1 MYSYLYMAQPST
13 IKSGNKINDTAPI
26 IPQQYST
33 FPLSYR
39 FFQTQQYAHIT
50 PHLNFKSQEGFSD
63 TFRAMAETST
73 LSLNAPLKSDVYQKR
88 SNYFVPL
95 QAILPRNWEYITV
108 QPTNGDDV
116 ADQVNGVVSGQ
127 QMRSFLNKFCSRV
140 SNLIGD
146 VESGNDLSGYIG
158 NLIRNILILE
168 MFCSQG
174 SLCKQL
180 RYDFSHFFQAREY
193 VTGHGQLK
201 RVKPRSFDYFADKVL
216 SAIAPKSA
224 DLTGIH
230 LFEVVWW
237 NESQEETDHYIVA
250 PDGYLSTLPD
260 RENTEHIQYISF
272 DHFLDMARQ
281 NLNFNIY
288 ILDVSTSWNVRSVEV
303 VPSDPEEESMYFL
316 MPTETVIDSLF
327 GDFYNPSLDAYNLQ
341 ISISPATDF
350 QDTYNFNYL
359 SAYQI
364 ICAHFFSWDFVDYI
378 YSANMYRE
386 LMQYYC
392 DKIVTSVS
400 QRVFNWNGLQFHYDS
415 LSGYYINKAFVNC
428 LAYGFSDPYTDSEGE
443 TYSVFNW
450 GYCYLTSLFS
460 FRHNLRYMDYF
471 VGGRTR
477 PLSVGNVGVA
487 VSNNQV
493 NAVDIVVQKN
503 YAKWLNWSM
512 RIGRKF
518 SDYIKGKSKVE
529 PRPDLHDPQWLSGTG
544 DLIFAK
550 NVQNT
555 GAAQQDNPNSITS
568 NLQSNT
574 NRYQF
579 KYMADRVGYII
590 GVTHYDIPRAYAFA
604 TGRDNYHA
612 NRYDDFNPMMQ
623 YDGSQAVYRSEL
635 GLKGSTPFSY
645 QTKYSE
651 YKQMYDIAAGGF
663 VENLPGFTFIADTQ
677 SGVPMQQNLNP
688 SYIRSWNEELTPFY
702 LSMTG
707 HVLAKR
713 FNFIV
718 VNTNIINA
726 HRNMEYQPQLM

>member
-1 MYSYLYMAQPST
+1 MYSFLYMAQPST
-13 IKSGNKINDTAPI
+13 IKSGNKINDTAPA

-50 PHLNFKSQEGFSD
+50 PHLNFKTEEGFED
-63 TFRAMAETST
+63 TFRAMADTSS
-73 LSLNAPLKSDVYQKR
+73 LSLNAPLKSDIYQKR
-88 SNYFVPL
+88 SNFFVPL
-95 QAILPRNWEYITV
+95 QAILPRNWEYISV

-116 ADQVNGVVSGQ
+116 ADQVNGVVSGE
-127 QMRSFLNKFCSRV
+127 QMRTFLNKFCNGV
-140 SNLIGD
+140 SSLALSLGEED
-146 VESGNDLSGYIG
+146 DPVTFSGYVG
-158 NLIRNILILE
+158 NLIRNILVLE

-180 RYDFSHFFQAREY
+180 RYDFSHFFQAKEY
-193 VTGHGQLK
+193 VAGHGALK
-201 RVKPRSFDYFADKVL
+201 RVKPRSFDYFADQVL
-216 SAIAPKSA
+216 SALAPKSA

-230 LFEVVWW
+230 LFEVAWW
-237 NESQEETDHYIVA
+237 NESEEVSDHYIVA
-250 PDGYLSTLPD
+250 PEGYLNTLPA
-260 RENTEHIQYISF
+260 RENTEGLQYISY

-288 ILDVSTSWNVRSVEV
+288 ILDKSDSWDLMYVEPEDEEAYYQPTSS
-303 VPSDPEEESMYFL
+303 
-316 MPTETVIDSLF
+316 VIDVLF
-327 GDFYNPSLDAYNLQ
+327 DDFYNPSLSTTSLQ
-341 ISISPATDF
+341 VSISPAADF
-350 QDTYNFNYL
+350 QPTYNFNYL

-364 ICAHFFSWDFVDYI
+364 ICAHFFSWDFTDYV
-378 YSANMYRE
+378 YSANLYRE

-392 DKIVTSVS
+392 DKIVTTAS
-400 QRVFNWNGLQFHYDS
+400 QRVFNWNGLQLHYDS
-415 LSGYYINKAFVNC
+415 LSGYYINKAFVNS
-428 LAYGFSDPYTDSEGE
+428 LVLLGERPFADSDQNF
-443 TYSVFNW
+443 SVFNW
-450 GYCYLTSLFS
+450 GWNYLTSLFS

-493 NAVDIVVQKN
+493 NVVDVVIQKN
-503 YAKWLNWSM
+503 YAKWLNWSQ

-518 SDYIKGKSKVE
+518 ADYIKGKAKIE

-544 DLIFAK
+544 DLVFADT
-550 NVQNT
+550 VQNT
-555 GAAQQDNPNSITS
+555 GEAQQDNPNSITA
-568 NLQSNT
+568 NLKSNT

-579 KYMADRVGYII
+579 KYMADRLGYII
-590 GVTHYDIPRAYAFA
+590 GVTTYDIPRAYAFA

-623 YDGSQAVYRSEL
+623 YDGSQPVYKSEL
-635 GLKGSTPFSY
+635 GLKGSTPFAY

-651 YKQMYDIAAGGF
+651 FKQMYDIAAGGF

-677 SGVPMQQNLNP
+677 AGVPMQQNLNP
-688 SYIRSWNEELTPFY
+688 SYIRSWNEELSPFFIS
-702 LSMTG
+702 LTG